1 MNFSFK
7 NCLKTALIQA
17 IGQKPDFEIILAAA
31 KWVEKGVLVE
41 ADVLEIQAAIDKQYV
56 INEETVTDV
65 SSEENM
71 TENFEVSE

>member
-41 ADVLEIQAAIDKQYV
+41 ADVGEIQEA
-56 INEETVTDV
+56 INEQY
-65 SSEENM
+65 
-71 TENFEVSE
+71 TENAGDEPNG